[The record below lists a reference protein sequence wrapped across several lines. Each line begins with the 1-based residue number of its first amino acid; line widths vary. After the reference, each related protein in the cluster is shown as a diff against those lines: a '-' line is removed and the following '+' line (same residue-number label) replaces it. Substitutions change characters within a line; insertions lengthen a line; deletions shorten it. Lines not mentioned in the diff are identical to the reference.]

1 MSFFRF
7 RALLLAGSAPV
18 VLAPVVLA
26 LASPATAQDQPPTPA
41 IQTRPLELR
50 EVIPPAGSAPAVIV
64 EPGEPSPA
72 DAVPPAVPAPDSRDA
87 EAPSAGADAVAEVP
101 PIPAEWSP
109 VPRDDQDNSAYGLYL
124 SGRLAGMRG
133 DRVTSAEFLTRTH
146 VLTPE
151 QPRVADEAFRA
162 ALFAG
167 DIDSVVRLTSDVGET
182 PLLAQAGRLFTS
194 VEALRRGDGRRAQA
208 VMAASPFQPPYDR
221 VAAYLSRVMSAAG
234 GDWDA
239 ALAPVAPETPMPQAL
254 AERSQRAM
262 LLETR
267 RRHDAAEAEYRILL
281 DLPGGQRLYGV
292 DYGGFLERRGRRDQ
306 ALAAY
311 AAAMNSASPD
321 PRALVE
327 AQRLQARGRAPA
339 APNLRTIAG
348 EALEFAALEMTEL
361 ASPELAVIFL
371 QLASALHPSDAT
383 TLRLAQSLGRAEQT
397 ALAEAAFDRVSQA
410 NPIQYAGAQM
420 GLADLLAED
429 ERQDEALAA
438 LRRAAA
444 AAPGQPVVVRR
455 LAAGLIDR
463 EHYDEALTVLA
474 QPALQAD
481 PVSPEVRFLRGF
493 ALMQLDRLDEAEAEL
508 WTALQAAPDNPTL
521 LNQLG
526 YMWVDSGRRVEQGAE
541 MLARAHAADPSNGNV
556 QDSLGWAQYRQGQ
569 FETAVATLEQA
580 VAKLPGNAE
589 IVDHLG
595 DAYWQV
601 GRKREAEWQW
611 RRVLTLEPE
620 PERRARVE
628 AKLAG
633 VPPEVVPTMPAAPA
647 DAVSASQPG

>member
-1 MSFFRF
+1 MRPFRF
-7 RALLLAGSAPV
+7 RALLLAGAAPAV
-18 VLAPVVLA
+18 VA
-26 LASPATAQDQPPTPA
+26 LAGPATAQDQPPTPA
-41 IQTRPLELR
+41 VQTQPLNPRDAIPAPET
-50 EVIPPAGSAPAVIV
+50 EPGVIL

-72 DAVPPAVPAPDSRDA
+72 DAVPPAVPAETPADA
-87 EAPSAGADAVAEVP
+87 DGVPIIAPAVAEAP

-109 VPRDDQDNSAYGLYL
+109 VPTDGQDNSAYGLYL

-133 DRVTSAEFLTRTH
+133 DRATSADFLARTH
-146 VLTPE
+146 ALTPE

-167 DIDSVVRLTSDVGET
+167 DVDSVVLLTNDVGAT
-182 PLLAQAGRLFTS
+182 PLLAEAGRLFTA
-194 VEALRRGDGRRAQA
+194 VEALRRGDGRQAQA
-208 VMAASPFQPPYDR
+208 VMASSAVQPPYDR
-221 VAAYLSRVMSAAG
+221 VAGYLSRVMSAAG

-239 ALAPVAPETPMPQAL
+239 ALAPVAAETAMPQVL
-254 AERSQRAM
+254 VQRSQRAL
-262 LLETR
+262 LLEAR
-267 RRHDAAEAEYRILL
+267 RRHDEAETEYRTLL
-281 DLPGGQRLYGV
+281 ELPGGQRLYGV
-292 DYGGFLERRGRRDQ
+292 DYAGFLERRGRRDQ

-311 AAAMNSASPD
+311 AAALNSATPD

-339 APNLRTIAG
+339 VPNLQSIAG
-348 EALEFAALEMTEL
+348 EALEFGALEMTEL
-361 ASPELAVIFL
+361 SSHELAVIFL

-397 ALAEAAFDRVSQA
+397 ALAEAAFGRVSRDNA
-410 NPIQYAGAQM
+410 IQYAAAQM
-420 GLADLLAED
+420 GLADLLAEN

-438 LRRAAA
+438 VRRAAE
-444 AAPGQPVVVRR
+444 AAPGQPAVARR

-463 EHYDEALTVLA
+463 EQYDEALAVLEH
-474 QPALQAD
+474 PALQAD
-481 PVSPEVRFLRGF
+481 PVSPEVRFLRGYT
-493 ALMQLDRLDEAEAEL
+493 LSQLNRLDEAEAEL

-541 MLARAHAADPSNGNV
+541 MLARAHAADPSNGNI

-569 FETAVATLEQA
+569 FETAVTTLEEA

-601 GRKREAEWQW
+601 GRRREAEWQW

-620 PERRARVE
+620 PERRAIVE

-633 VPPEVVPTMPAAPA
+633 APPEVTPAPSVAPVT
-647 DAVSASQPG
+647 VSASQP